1 MHNESTTTLTT
12 IVIADDHPLIRA
24 GMASLLQST
33 GSFAL
38 VGQASD
44 GEQAA
49 ELYQRLRPEVLL
61 MDMSMPG
68 CDGIKATQRI
78 RQQHPQARIIILSAH
93 EGDEVVHRA
102 MRAGASGY
110 LLKSA
115 PFAELLDCI
124 ACVLAGRQYLAQ
136 GLSAKLAGRQ
146 YLAQGLS
153 AKLAGR
159 VHGSDLSTREQ
170 EILVHLA
177 TGMSNKLI
185 ARVAGIGVGTVKFH
199 INNILAKLDAA
210 SRTEAVML
218 ASRRG
223 MLQLA

>member
-1 MHNESTTTLTT
+1 MQAATTT

-24 GMASLLQST
+24 GMASLLQSE
-33 GSFAL
+33 GSFML
-38 VGQASD
+38 LGQAED
-44 GEQAA
+44 GAQAV
-49 ELYQRLRPEVLL
+49 ELYDRLRPAVLL
-61 MDMSMPG
+61 MDVSMPG
-68 CDGIKATQRI
+68 CDGVEATLRI
-78 RQQHPQARIIILSAH
+78 RRQHPDARIVIFSAH

-102 MRAGASGY
+102 MQAGASGY
-110 LLKSA
+110 LLKNE

-124 ACVLAGRQYLAQ
+124 ACVLAGRKYLAP
-136 GLSAKLAGRQ
+136 
-146 YLAQGLS
+146 GLS

-170 EILVHLA
+170 EILAHLA

-199 INNILAKLDAA
+199 INNILSKLDAV
-210 SRTEAVML
+210 SRTEAVMV

-223 MLQLA
+223 MVQLA

>member
-1 MHNESTTTLTT
+1 MQAARTT

-24 GMASLLQST
+24 GMASLLQSE
-33 GSFAL
+33 GSFML
-38 VGQASD
+38 LGQAED
-44 GEQAA
+44 GAQAV
-49 ELYQRLRPEVLL
+49 ELYARLRPAVLL

-68 CDGIKATQRI
+68 CDGVEATLRI
-78 RQQHPQARIIILSAH
+78 RRQHPDARIVILSAH

-102 MRAGASGY
+102 MQAGASGY
-110 LLKSA
+110 LLKNA
-115 PFAELLDCI
+115 PFAELLACI
-124 ACVLAGRQYLAQ
+124 ASVLEGSKSLAP
-136 GLSAKLAGRQ
+136 
-146 YLAQGLS
+146 GLS

-170 EILVHLA
+170 EILAHLA

-199 INNILAKLDAA
+199 INNILAKLDAV
-210 SRTEAVML
+210 SRTEAVMV

-223 MLQLA
+223 IVQLA

>member
-1 MHNESTTTLTT
+1 MAVSNQPRADAIMHTELTTTLTT

-24 GMASLLQST
+24 GMASLLQSA

-38 VGQASD
+38 LGQASD

-49 ELYQRLRPEVLL
+49 ELYQRLRPEILL

-68 CDGIKATQRI
+68 CDGIEATQRI
-78 RQQHPQARIIILSAH
+78 RRQHPQARIIILSAH

-124 ACVLAGRQYLAQ
+124 ACV
-136 GLSAKLAGRQ
+136 LAGRQ

>member
-1 MHNESTTTLTT
+1 MQAAHTT

-24 GMASLLQST
+24 GMASLLQSD
-33 GSFAL
+33 GRFL
-38 VGQASD
+38 LLGQAED
-44 GEQAA
+44 GAQAV
-49 ELYQRLRPEVLL
+49 ELYARLRPAVLL

-68 CDGIKATQRI
+68 CDGIEATLRI
-78 RQQHPQARIIILSAH
+78 RRQHVDARIVMLSAH
-93 EGDEVVHRA
+93 EGDDVVHRA
-102 MRAGASGY
+102 MQAGASGY

-115 PFAELLDCI
+115 PFAELQECI
-124 ACVLAGRQYLAQ
+124 ACVLAGRTYLAP
-136 GLSAKLAGRQ
+136 
-146 YLAQGLS
+146 GLS

-170 EILVHLA
+170 QILAHLA

-199 INNILAKLDAA
+199 INNILAKLDAV
-210 SRTEAVML
+210 SRTEAVMV

-223 MLQLA
+223 IVQLA

>member
-1 MHNESTTTLTT
+1 MAISNQTKADSIMHTELTT

-38 VGQASD
+38 LGQASD
-44 GEQAA
+44 GEQAVD
-49 ELYQRLRPEVLL
+49 LYQRLRPEILL

-78 RQQHPQARIIILSAH
+78 RRQHPQARIIILSAH

-102 MRAGASGY
+102 MRAGSSGY

-124 ACVLAGRQYLAQ
+124 ACV
-136 GLSAKLAGRQ
+136 LAGRQ

>member
-1 MHNESTTTLTT
+1 MHTELTTTLTT

-33 GSFAL
+33 GSFTL
-38 VGQASD
+38 LGQAGD

-49 ELYQRLRPEVLL
+49 ELYQRLRPEILL

-68 CDGIKATQRI
+68 CDGVEATQRI
-78 RQQHPQARIIILSAH
+78 RRQHPQARIIILSAH

-124 ACVLAGRQYLAQ
+124 ACVLAGRKYLAP
-136 GLSAKLAGRQ
+136 A
-146 YLAQGLS
+146 LS

-159 VHGSDLSTREQ
+159 VHGSELSTREH
-170 EILVHLA
+170 EILAHLA

>member
-1 MHNESTTTLTT
+1 MHTELNTSLTTTLTT

-38 VGQASD
+38 LGQASD

-68 CDGIKATQRI
+68 CDGIEATRRI

-136 GLSAKLAGRQ
+136 GLSAKLAGR
-146 YLAQGLS
+146 
-153 AKLAGR
+153 
-159 VHGSDLSTREQ
+159 VHGSDLSTRER

>member
-1 MHNESTTTLTT
+1 MHTELTTTLTT

-38 VGQASD
+38 LGQASD

-49 ELYQRLRPEVLL
+49 ELYQRLRPEILL

-68 CDGIKATQRI
+68 CDGIEATQRI
-78 RQQHPQARIIILSAH
+78 RRQHPQARIIILSAH

-136 GLSAKLAGRQ
+136 E
-146 YLAQGLS
+146 LS

>member
-1 MHNESTTTLTT
+1 MHTELTTTLTT

-24 GMASLLQST
+24 GMASLLQSA

-38 VGQASD
+38 LGQASD

-68 CDGIKATQRI
+68 CDGIEATQRI
-78 RQQHPQARIIILSAH
+78 RRQHPQARIIILSAH

-136 GLSAKLAGRQ
+136 GLSAKLAGR
-146 YLAQGLS
+146 
-153 AKLAGR
+153 

-199 INNILAKLDAA
+199 INNILSKLDAV
-210 SRTEAVML
+210 SRTEAVMV

-223 MLQLA
+223 IVQLA

>member
-1 MHNESTTTLTT
+1 MHTELTTTLTT

-38 VGQASD
+38 LGQASD

-68 CDGIKATQRI
+68 CDGIEATQRI
-78 RQQHPQARIIILSAH
+78 RRQHPQARIIILSAH

-124 ACVLAGRQYLAQ
+124 ACV
-136 GLSAKLAGRQ
+136 LAGRQ

>member
-136 GLSAKLAGRQ
+136 GLSAKLAGR
-146 YLAQGLS
+146 
-153 AKLAGR
+153 

>member
-1 MHNESTTTLTT
+1 MAVSNQPKADAIMHTELTNTLTT

-33 GSFAL
+33 GGFAL
-38 VGQASD
+38 LAQASD
-44 GEQAA
+44 GEQAVD
-49 ELYQRLRPEVLL
+49 LYQRLRPEVLL

-68 CDGIKATQRI
+68 CDGVEATQRI
-78 RQQHPQARIIILSAH
+78 RRQHPQARIIILSAH

-102 MRAGASGY
+102 MQAGASGY

-124 ACVLAGRQYLAQ
+124 ACVLAGKRYLA
-136 GLSAKLAGRQ
+136 A
-146 YLAQGLS
+146 GLS

-159 VHGSDLSTREQ
+159 VHGSGLSTREQ